1 MTAGTTLGSMLLAR
15 GAVDSA
21 ALVLEGTVDLVRAAD
36 ARDVMGRPLRDLAAV
51 RRAQQRTGEAMD
63 LLNEAVHLAR
73 ELGVDRV
80 VLKTA
85 QVYDFEHGNP
95 LIPENPRYARYR
107 QSKEGRWVIRN
118 PLDNRCWKLWHSAVV
133 TWDGRVVPCCFDKD
147 AQHVM
152 GHLDNRS
159 FREIW
164 NGPEYAAF
172 RNQLIKGRSEIDIC
186 RNCSEGLS
194 VFTE

>member
-1 MTAGTTLGSMLLAR
+1 MNKQNIISYIWG
-15 GAVDSA
+15 
-21 ALVLEGTVDLVRAAD
+21 
-36 ARDVMGRPLRDLAAV
+36 
-51 RRAQQRTGEAMD
+51 
-63 LLNEAVHLAR
+63 
-73 ELGVDRV
+73 
-80 VLKTA
+80 
-85 QVYDFEHGNP
+85 F
-95 LIPENPRYARYR
+95 IPENPRYARYR
-107 QSKEGRWVIRN
+107 QSKDGRWEIRN

-152 GHLDNRS
+152 GHLEKRS

-164 NGPEYAAF
+164 NGPEYAVF